1 MYSACINYVYTY
13 TCTYIIYCIGS
24 VCVLY
29 VPKKWLPKCP
39 HPRKMAPEGSSLGL
53 DQIFFFGK
61 EGQLLGAHKH

>member
-1 MYSACINYVYTY
+1 MYKLCI
-13 TCTYIIYCIGS
+13 YIYMYLYYILHS

-53 DQIFFFGK
+53 DQIFFLEK
-61 EGQLLGAHKH
+61 KVNY